1 MNIHDK
7 AVKNMIEGYKLI
19 GIQPLDESSVVRI
32 ARTCEICGGSTS
44 SIDNHICENCREQI
58 RKLFQEY
65 RVPLEE
71 AFIGYVED
79 TIDKY

>member
-44 SIDNHICENCREQI
+44 SIDNHICENCRGQI

-65 RVPLEE
+65 RMPLEE
-71 AFIGYVED
+71 TFIGCVED

>member
-7 AVKNMIEGYKLI
+7 AVKNMIEGYQLI
-19 GIQPLDESSVVRI
+19 GIQPLDESSVVHI
-32 ARTCEICGGSTS
+32 VRTCEICGDSTS
-44 SIDNHICENCREQI
+44 SIDSHICEDCKEKI
-58 RKLFQEY
+58 RKLFQEH
-65 RVPLEE
+65 RMPGEE